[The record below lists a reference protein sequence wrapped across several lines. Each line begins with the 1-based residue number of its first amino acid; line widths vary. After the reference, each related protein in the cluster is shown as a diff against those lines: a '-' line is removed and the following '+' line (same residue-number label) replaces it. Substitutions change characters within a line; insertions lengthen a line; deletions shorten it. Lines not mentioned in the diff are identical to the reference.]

1 MSPLAPDTLKGLPG
15 PLPPGE
21 HALWQGSPRWTTLA
35 RRALHLPLLAAY
47 FAGLAL
53 WQAWEGAAGGASA
66 AEIGATL
73 ARTAALAGA
82 VLGFCALYAWWA
94 ARSTVYTVTTA
105 RVVMTFGIALPVT
118 LNIPFRSIASAAV
131 KVAPDGTGD
140 IPLASGER
148 RRLSY
153 LVLWPHV
160 RPWRL
165 GRVEPMLRAIP
176 DVQAVADALGL
187 ALVQAQALRR
197 DADPA
202 RAPQAAPEAPAQMPA
217 QASAPA
223 PAAAPEPA
231 THDGRL
237 RPAAA

>member
-1 MSPLAPDTLKGLPG
+1 MTPLAPETLKGLPG

-21 HALWQGSPRWTTLA
+21 HALWQGSPRWTALA
-35 RRALHLPLLAAY
+35 RRALHAPLLAAY
-47 FAGLAL
+47 FAGLGL
-53 WQAWEGAAGGASA
+53 WQAWEGAASGASA
-66 AEIGATL
+66 AETGATL
-73 ARTAALAGA
+73 ARTGALAGA
-82 VLGFCALYAWWA
+82 VMGFVALYAWWA

-118 LNIPFRSIASAAV
+118 LNIPFRSIGAAAV
-131 KVAPDGTGD
+131 RLASDGTGD
-140 IPLASGER
+140 IPLASTER

-165 GRVEPMLRAIP
+165 GRVEPMLRAVP
-176 DVQAVADALGL
+176 DAGRVADILGL
-187 ALVQAQALRR
+187 ALAQAQALRR
-197 DADPA
+197 VDAEADAA
-202 RAPQAAPEAPAQMPA
+202 RAPAVPEAPVP
-217 QASAPA
+217 
-223 PAAAPEPA
+223 APEPA